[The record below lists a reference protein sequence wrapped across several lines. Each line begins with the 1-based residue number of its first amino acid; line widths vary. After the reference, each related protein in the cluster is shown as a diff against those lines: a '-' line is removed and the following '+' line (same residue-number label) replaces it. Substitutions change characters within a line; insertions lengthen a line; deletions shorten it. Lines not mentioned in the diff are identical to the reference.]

1 MSTKSKK
8 TFKIITGIIL
18 LVTLPSLILLGY
30 IFFKY
35 NEDLP
40 IGISGKEADMLA
52 HKMLQALN
60 HEAYKNTNYIEWDF
74 KNRYHYKWNK
84 KDNICDV
91 YWKEFRVTLNF
102 NNPDL
107 SKAYV
112 HSFKV
117 ENNIAKELKEKA
129 LSSFYKDSFWL
140 TAPYTI
146 FDEDVER
153 KLVGNNSLLVTYNSG
168 SKSPGDSYLWEL
180 DETGKPISFKIWAS
194 ILPINGL
201 EATWTDWTT
210 TETGAILP
218 TFHKLLFIGL
228 EMDIIESSI

>member
-1 MSTKSKK
+1 MTNKSKK
-8 TFKIITGIIL
+8 AFKIITGVIL
-18 LVTLPSLILLGY
+18 LLTLPSLMLLGY
-30 IFFKY
+30 VFFKY

-40 IGISGKEADMLA
+40 TGISGKEADMLA

-60 HEAYKNTNYIEWDF
+60 HEAYENTNYIEWDF
-74 KNRYHYKWNK
+74 KNRHHYKWNR

-107 SKAYV
+107 SRAYI

-117 ENNIAKELKEKA
+117 ENDIAKELKEKA
-129 LSSFYKDSFWL
+129 LTAFYNDSFWL

-153 KLVGNNSLLVTYNSG
+153 KLVGDNALLVTYNSRG
-168 SKSPGDSYLWEL
+168 NTPGDSYLWEL
-180 DETGKPISFKIWAS
+180 DETGKPVSFKIWAS

-201 EATWTDWTT
+201 EATWRDWVT
-210 TETGAILP
+210 TETGAMLA
-218 TFHKLLFIGL
+218 TFHKLLFLGL
-228 EMDIIESSI
+228 EMDIREVW